1 MSSHNFINKV
11 INNLKSLVSTVSE
24 IVELTPQKSKSQY
37 SFRLSNYKK
46 WLLYLQQEFVDS
58 NNSDIN
64 NAQKL
69 VEYIKKDK
77 PHYKG
82 IIKRI
87 EELELCETLKELD
100 KYNKQLLEL
109 KPNMNDNNNFDRDG
123 TNNNSI
129 KSEKKNDKIEGKELH
144 EIEAIPKKLA
154 EEGDRPSDPIEA
166 AIYDMRLLFGF
177 GPANARKVVEAGCR
191 LDILLNEWKE
201 YKETYGDNLQGEI
214 LRIPKKFIWLNQI
227 THEQLVGVKYFH
239 DISEKIPRAEII
251 KMEKLLKLMA
261 KKLNSELQIQCCGS
275 YRRGRDRSGDIDA
288 LMCHPDLKTKDDV
301 DAYFTSKNN
310 ILQTFVDMLT
320 KYGFVSDHLTHGGTS
335 KFMGLCKIPKDEYTV
350 YRRIDIRFVPYHS
363 YGTALLYFTGSKNFN
378 TDMRKVALS
387 KGYTLS
393 EYGIFEYKKNP
404 ETKKKEKGKQI
415 PTITEEDVF
424 DFLKMKYKTPKERDI

>member
-1 MSSHNFINKV
+1 MYSNLFINKV

-24 IVELTPQKSKSQY
+24 IVDLTPQKSKSQY

-58 NNSDIN
+58 NNSDIDT
-64 NAQKL
+64 AQKL
-69 VEYIKKDK
+69 IEYIKKEK

-87 EELELCETLKELD
+87 EELESCETLKELN

-109 KPNMNDNNNFDRDG
+109 KPNMIDIDNNDNQEIKSVDKK
-123 TNNNSI
+123 NNN
-129 KSEKKNDKIEGKELH
+129 IEGKELH
-144 EIEAIPKKLA
+144 DIEAIPKKLA

-177 GPANARKVVEAGCR
+177 GPANARKVVNEGCR
-191 LDILLNEWKE
+191 LEILLNEWAE

-214 LRIPKKFIWLNQI
+214 LRIPKKFTWLNQI

-261 KKLNSELQIQCCGS
+261 KKLNSDLQIQCCGS

-288 LMCHPDLKTKDDV
+288 LMCHPDLKTKADIE
-301 DAYFTSKNN
+301 AYFASKNN

-320 KYGFVSDHLTHGGTS
+320 SYGFVSDHLTHGGTS

-404 ETKKKEKGKQI
+404 ETKKREKGKQI

-424 DFLKMKYKTPKERDI
+424 NFLKMEYKTPKERDI

>member
-1 MSSHNFINKV
+1 M
-11 INNLKSLVSTVSE
+11 NLENLIKTITNIIDIIPAS
-24 IVELTPQKSKSQY
+24 SKSQY
-37 SFRLSNYKK
+37 TFRLSNYKK
-46 WLLYLQQEFVDS
+46 WLSYLKSEFNTEELKIKYNDNKLLLDYMKQE
-58 NNSDIN
+58 
-64 NAQKL
+64 
-69 VEYIKKDK
+69 K

-87 EELELCETLKELD
+87 EELTKSDTLKELSRYD
-100 KYNKQLLEL
+100 TKLKELRKENELLEL
-109 KPNMNDNNNFDRDG
+109 LNPIKDISSTNISL
-123 TNNNSI
+123 TNNSSTET
-129 KSEKKNDKIEGKELH
+129 KSKELH
-144 EIEAIPKKLA
+144 QIEAIPKKLA
-154 EEGDRPSDPIEA
+154 EEGERPNDPIEA

-177 GPANARKVVEAGCR
+177 GPANARKVVNEGCR
-191 LDILLNEWKE
+191 LEILLDEWKD
-201 YKETYGDNLQGEI
+201 YKDLYGDYIRDENLK
-214 LRIPKKFIWLNQI
+214 LPSKYIWLNKI
-227 THEQLVGVKYFH
+227 THEQLIGVKYFH

-251 KMEKLLKLMA
+251 KMEKLLKLIA
-261 KKLNSELQIQCCGS
+261 NHLNPKLQIQCCGS

-288 LMCHPDLKTKDDV
+288 LMCHPDLKTKNEV
-301 DAYFTSKNN
+301 DAYFSSKNN

-320 KYGFVSDHLTHGGTS
+320 NHNFITDHLTHGGRS

-378 TDMRKVALS
+378 TDMRKVALR

-424 DFLKMKYKTPKERDI
+424 NFLKMKYKTPKERDI